1 MFIETAY
8 AMAPPGGSGGGE
20 ASFLGSPIFL
30 MIIMIAIFYFLL
42 IRPQQKQQ
50 KETQKMRDSLKRG
63 DRVITNGGMYGT
75 VTGLDD
81 TTVTLEI
88 AEKTKVK
95 FLRSAVG
102 ALAPGQ
108 QSASGPAKKNG
119 DKTEK
124 QD

>member
-20 ASFLGSPIFL
+20 ASLFASPIFL

-50 KETQKMRDSLKRG
+50 KEVQKMRDNLKRG

-75 VTGLDD
+75 VISLDD
-81 TTVTLEI
+81 TSVTLEI
-88 AEKTKVK
+88 SEKTKVK

-108 QSASGPAKKNG
+108 QSPAASAKKG
-119 DKTEK
+119 DDKP
-124 QD
+124 